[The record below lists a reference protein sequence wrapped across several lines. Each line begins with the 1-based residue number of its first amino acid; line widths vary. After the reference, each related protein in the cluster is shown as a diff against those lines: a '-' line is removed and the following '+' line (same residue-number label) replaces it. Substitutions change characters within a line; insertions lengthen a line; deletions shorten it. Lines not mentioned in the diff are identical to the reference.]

1 MKWEIFW
8 LRWEYYDHMTALNR
22 LFSDHPASVNESY
35 GQHFAAA
42 MGFGLR
48 MIWGG
53 LVCMVHAIVP
63 GLCCTKASEMI
74 SELHDRMITNRK
86 RLAEPDRAVIPTR
99 RAA

>member
-1 MKWEIFW
+1 MMDCMIK
-8 LRWEYYDHMTALNR
+8 R
-22 LFSDHPASVNESY
+22 LFTDHPASVNETY

-53 LVCMVHAIVP
+53 LVCLVHALIP
-63 GLCCTKASEMI
+63 GVCCTKASEI
-74 SELHDRMITNRK
+74 IGELHDRMITNRR
-86 RLAEPDRAVIPTR
+86 RLAERQTAAMPTR

>member
-1 MKWEIFW
+1 MSV
-8 LRWEYYDHMTALNR
+8 LSR

-35 GQHFAAA
+35 WQHFGTA

-53 LVCMVHAIVP
+53 FVCIVHAFVP
-63 GLCCTKASEMI
+63 GFCCTKASEMI
-74 SELHDRMITNRK
+74 GELHDRMITNRK
-86 RLAEPDRAVIPTR
+86 RLAGNERAAMPTR

>member
-1 MKWEIFW
+1 MSV
-8 LRWEYYDHMTALNR
+8 LNR

-35 GQHFAAA
+35 GQHFATA

>member
-1 MKWEIFW
+1 MSV
-8 LRWEYYDHMTALNR
+8 LSR

-35 GQHFAAA
+35 GQHFATA

-63 GLCCTKASEMI
+63 GFCCTKASEMI
-74 SELHDRMITNRK
+74 GELHDRMITNRN
-86 RLAEPDRAVIPTR
+86 RQTGRERASIPAR

>member
-1 MKWEIFW
+1 MSV
-8 LRWEYYDHMTALNR
+8 LSR

-35 GQHFAAA
+35 WQHFGTA

-53 LVCMVHAIVP
+53 FVCIVHAFVP
-63 GLCCTKASEMI
+63 GFCCTKASEMI
-74 SELHDRMITNRK
+74 GELHDRMITNRK
-86 RLAEPDRAVIPTR
+86 RLAGNEHAAMPTR

>member
-1 MKWEIFW
+1 MIK
-8 LRWEYYDHMTALNR
+8 R
-22 LFSDHPASVNESY
+22 LFVDHPASVQESY

-53 LVCMVHAIVP
+53 LVCFVHALIP
-63 GLCCTKASEMI
+63 GVCCTKASETI
-74 SELHDRMITNRK
+74 DDLHDRMITNRR
-86 RLAEPDRAVIPTR
+86 RLAERRQAAIPTR

>member
-1 MKWEIFW
+1 MSI
-8 LRWEYYDHMTALNR
+8 LSR

-35 GQHFAAA
+35 VQHFATA

-53 LVCMVHAIVP
+53 LVCMLHAIVP
-63 GLCCTKASEMI
+63 GFCCTKASEMI
-74 SELHDRMITNRK
+74 GELHDRMITNRK
-86 RLAEPDRAVIPTR
+86 RLAGNERAPMPTR